1 MKGKRM
7 KLVKFHHKGGGIGV
21 GWCCRLAEY
30 VRVRVHAFECVR
42 VLYRAFVLDHAEK
55 FSNV

>member
-1 MKGKRM
+1 M

>member
-1 MKGKRM
+1 MWLAGMGNR
-7 KLVKFHHKGGGIGV
+7 
-21 GWCCRLAEY
+21 RLAEY

-42 VLYRAFVLDHAEK
+42 VLYRAFECDCAFDRDHVEK